1 MLVRDSSHENCRQHN
16 SSGETGMASIP
27 QKTTYS
33 VAAAPAAGRG
43 RARGR
48 GFQRRPSLRIT
59 KSNQCS
65 PRESSRTTSQ
75 RGGRP
80 FRLQKSANL
89 LAEEREEE
97 GGISRLGLASEFLGF
112 SYLLFN
118 RDFVSSRSLRGGQ
131 CTSIKCNRR
140 RAGKSASI
148 VETWCMA
155 PQTSPSLFFPPD
167 LIWGVAFLRRGRMAP
182 ATAGV

>member
-1 MLVRDSSHENCRQHN
+1 
-16 SSGETGMASIP
+16 MAA
-27 QKTTYS
+27 
-33 VAAAPAAGRG
+33 VAGRRKVQEG
-43 RARGR
+43 VSNSAPLCELQSQTNVRRGSRRGR
-48 GFQRRPSLRIT
+48 RA
-59 KSNQCS
+59 NAA
-65 PRESSRTTSQ
+65 
-75 RGGRP
+75 GGRP
-80 FRLQKSANL
+80 VAVGLRKSANL

-97 GGISRLGLASEFLGF
+97 GGISRLGLASEFLGI
-112 SYLLFN
+112 SYLVFN
-118 RDFVSSRSLRGGQ
+118 RDFVSSRSLRSGQ
-131 CTSIKCNRR
+131 CTSIKCNQR